1 MNRDRLEDAAECER
15 SHENDDRAVDVF
27 AVDMK
32 RKLAV
37 NVHKKHWSDVPRSY
51 LFLRL
56 LEEEAELYDALNR
69 DTPQE
74 IIDECA
80 DVANF
85 AMMLADCARN
95 GK

>member
-1 MNRDRLEDAAECER
+1 MKRDRLEDAAECER

-27 AVDMK
+27 ALDMK

-37 NVHKKHWSDVPRSY
+37 NVHKKHWADVPRSY

-69 DTPQE
+69 GTPQE

-85 AMMLADCARN
+85 AMMLADLARN